1 MDFLPL
7 MVRTLS
13 VDTPLFYTDSLRQAG
28 EILWLTV
35 AVFVIL
41 CRLVLRVTTQRQRPL
56 RVLNP
61 FHVLVATKLD
71 RGCTYVPVLGVVDA
85 RLPWPMGFGGHESFR
100 KSCVFRVPWVLTGKP
115 YQNIHASLPKS
126 VSCHRALKCHMEL
139 PY

>member
-61 FHVLVATKLD
+61 FHMLVTTKLD

-85 RLPWPMGFGGHESFR
+85 RL
-100 KSCVFRVPWVLTGKP
+100 
-115 YQNIHASLPKS
+115 
-126 VSCHRALKCHMEL
+126 ALADGAWG
-139 PY
+139 P